1 MSYADILDKTSSIF
15 FIMGTLFSKLRLLP
29 FALFSLVAN
38 VISQILYLGG
48 YILWFVA
55 SYLYPEHPR
64 LKDQWYGFGQ
74 FKEQSRISAV
84 VGTVASIFSVI
95 AIFQP
100 VLIIP
105 ALWFFF
111 ISNVIWSISHYH
123 RLKNPPDF
131 EADYS
136 ATSQVNY
143 IGYAFLT
150 TCVSFVTAF
159 CITASILFPV
169 ISFAMLTTSTILGLI
184 ITLVALEYL
193 VNFSFNN
200 TQPNKWKGTNYSEM
214 STELSHSSILS
225 INYSCDT
232 SLEPGCDVPSYSS
245 LFVKTDSESSSSS
258 DQIVSEH
265 LPDLDNRLEM

>member
-1 MSYADILDKTSSIF
+1 
-15 FIMGTLFSKLRLLP
+15 MGTVFSKLRLLP
-29 FALFSLVAN
+29 FTLFSLVAN
-38 VISQILYLGG
+38 VLSQILYLGG

-84 VGTVASIFSVI
+84 VGTIASIFSVI
-95 AIFQP
+95 AIMQP
-100 VLIIP
+100 ALIIP
-105 ALWFFF
+105 ALWLFF

-131 EADYS
+131 EDDYS

-169 ISFAMLTTSTILGLI
+169 ISLAMLTTSTIVGLI

-193 VNFSFNN
+193 VNYSFNN
-200 TQPNKWKGTNYSEM
+200 TQPDKWKGTNYSEM
-214 STELSHSSILS
+214 SSELSHSSIFS
-225 INYSCDT
+225 NIYMCDT
-232 SLEPGCDVPSYSS
+232 SHEQGCDASSYSS
-245 LFVKTDSESSSSS
+245 LFAKAGSESSSNSS
-258 DQIVSEH
+258 SGHMASEP
-265 LPDLDNRLEM
+265 LPEHDNRLDM

>member
-1 MSYADILDKTSSIF
+1 
-15 FIMGTLFSKLRLLP
+15 MGTVFSKLRLLP
-29 FALFSLVAN
+29 FALFSLIAS

-48 YILWFVA
+48 YILWFIA

-64 LKDQWYGFGQ
+64 LKDEWYGFGQ
-74 FKEQSRISAV
+74 FKEQSRISAI

-95 AIFQP
+95 ALIQP
-100 VLIIP
+100 VSIIP
-105 ALWFFF
+105 ALWLFFV
-111 ISNVIWSISHYH
+111 SNVIWSISHYH
-123 RLKNPPDF
+123 KLKNPPDF

-136 ATSQVNY
+136 AKSQVNY

-200 TQPNKWKGTNYSEM
+200 NQPNKWKGTNYSEM
-214 STELSHSSILS
+214 SSELSDSNILS
-225 INYSCDT
+225 RYYKCDS
-232 SLEPGCDVPSYSS
+232 SLELECDVPSYSS
-245 LFVKTDSESSSSS
+245 LFVKTDSESSCNSSIGHIAS
-258 DQIVSEH
+258 AP
-265 LPDLDNRLEM
+265 LPKHDNRMEM